1 MIIKIKKLSDNI
13 KRHSVYQKKMI
24 LPGIE
29 VALKIGAGIKTFG
42 ERQKEDI
49 IRANA
54 DTLGFQMYQQGKI
67 AFSAPFCSDDFS
79 FILIRYH
86 LCAG

>member
-42 ERQKEDI
+42 NDKKRTLFERMPT
-49 IRANA
+49 RLVFRCASR
-54 DTLGFQMYQQGKI
+54 GK
-67 AFSAPFCSDDFS
+67 
-79 FILIRYH
+79 
-86 LCAG
+86 